1 MRPELRPD
9 GSSTLKRASQDVQ
22 VASTIKES
30 DDCTSDEEEGDTV
43 ESVSKSGISIP
54 SLDGA
59 GFGVE
64 TPDISADE
72 SLVEALSIAFV
83 STSGTS
89 SSEKRSSN
97 TGELRLFDSIDF
109 VDE

>member
-1 MRPELRPD
+1 M
-9 GSSTLKRASQDVQ
+9 Q
-22 VASTIKES
+22 VACTIKES

-64 TPDISADE
+64 TPDISADVA
-72 SLVEALSIAFV
+72 LFDALSIAFV

-89 SSEKRSSN
+89 SSSEKRSSN
-97 TGELRLFDSIDF
+97 TGELRLSEPVDV